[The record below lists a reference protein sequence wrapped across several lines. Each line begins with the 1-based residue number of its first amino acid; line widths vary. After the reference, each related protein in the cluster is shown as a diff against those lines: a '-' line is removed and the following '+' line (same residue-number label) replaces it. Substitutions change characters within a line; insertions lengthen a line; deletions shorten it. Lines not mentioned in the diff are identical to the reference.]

1 MTQVPSFLARRSLAV
16 ALAAF
21 LAAPAAL
28 AMDSGSTGADGELHP
43 TASIDIQVPES
54 GILNYTTVNIP
65 AGVTVR
71 FLRNTTNT
79 PVYLLAS
86 GNVTIA
92 GTVDMRGEDAAPTG
106 TYGDGALG
114 DDGRPG
120 AGGPGGYAGG
130 RGGRAD
136 AEQRPVLIRGGA
148 GLGPGGGPGGIEGA
162 DGCSVEGGYFSYVG
176 GGGGYATAAL
186 KRRAVYNC
194 GADYGPKGLAYGS
207 DLLQPL
213 IGGSGGGGGRGGSN
227 YSGSGGGGGGGAV
240 LIASSGTLALSGT
253 IDVTGGDGG
262 GLSGAGAGGHG
273 AGGSGGAIR
282 LMATRVE
289 GNGKLLANGGC
300 INNNN
305 TRRQLCGSAGH
316 HNELGGAAGRI
327 RIEADAIAFNGTSQP
342 AYVSD
347 TPGSVFI
354 ASAPT
359 LRIASVAGQP
369 VPAQPTGANDVAL
382 PASAGE
388 GPSVIG
394 FESSN
399 VPVGNVV
406 TLRVVPRNGATIE
419 VISPAIAGST
429 AAGTTQVPVT
439 LPVGASTL
447 QATTTYTV
455 VLATLDDQALV
466 DRMSRL
472 AGNERV
478 EKVDIT
484 VALEGGAVATLH
496 TASGRRIDMPYEALA
511 ALGFRG

>member
-65 AGVTVR
+65 SGVTVR

-106 TYGDGALG
+106 TYGDGAQA
-114 DDGRPG
+114 DDGKPG

-130 RGGRAD
+130 RGGRTD
-136 AEQRPVLIRGGA
+136 AEQRAVLVRGGA
-148 GLGPGGGPGGIEGA
+148 GLGPGGGPGGIEGSN
-162 DGCSVEGGYFSYVG
+162 GCTPEGGYYPYIGVG
-176 GGGGYATAAL
+176 GAYETTTYKRYAT
-186 KRRAVYNC
+186 YYC
-194 GADYGPKGLAYGS
+194 GAEQGPRGLPYGS

-227 YSGSGGGGGGGAV
+227 YAGSGGGGGGGAI
-240 LIASSGTLALSGT
+240 LIASSGTLSVTGT
-253 IDVTGGDGG
+253 VDANGGDGG
-262 GLSGAGAGGHG
+262 GLSGTGAGGQG

-289 GNGKLLANGGC
+289 GNGRLYANGGC
-300 INNNN
+300 INSNNN
-305 TRRQLCGSAGH
+305 RRQGCGS
-316 HNELGGAAGRI
+316 GGGSNQYGGSMGRI
-327 RIEADAIAFNGTSQP
+327 RIEGDAIAFNGTSQP
-342 AYVSD
+342 AFVGD

-388 GPSVIG
+388 GPSIIG

-406 TLRVVPRNGATIE
+406 TLRVVPRNGTTIE

-455 VLATLDDQALV
+455 VLAALDDEALV

-496 TASGRRIDMPYEALA
+496 TASGRRIELPYEALA